1 MRMSEK
7 IVMALGLAC
16 LGFAPSSAPAG
27 SAQKAAAVAP
37 TSRPVALPISLLDVM
52 RASIEIPAD
61 GIWAAEGADKMSD
74 EDWQLADQDAVN
86 LIAATTLLATAGTG
100 KNDAKWVAN
109 ADWQEWVRDLQKTAL
124 QIRSAVKAT
133 DQKKLAAAADHLQ
146 EVCEACHTK
155 YRPTTPSDG
164 FSRYP
169 FYPKRELAK

>member
-1 MRMSEK
+1 MIGKSLRFAS
-7 IVMALGLAC
+7 LGLLA
-16 LGFAPSSAPAG
+16 LLYGFALAETPA
-27 SAQKAAAVAP
+27 SHP
-37 TSRPVALPISLLDVM
+37 LPISLVDVM
-52 RASIEIPAD
+52 RASVEIPAD

-109 ADWQEWVRDLQKTAL
+109 ADWQAWVRDMQKTAL

-133 DQKKLAAAADHLQ
+133 DQKKMVAAADHLQ
-146 EVCEACHTK
+146 EVCEACHKK
-155 YRPTTPSDG
+155 YRPQAPSDG
-164 FSRYP
+164 VSRYP